1 MRFKMNKEQMYED
14 MQMRLERNES
24 SISGK
29 YVKMNRFIKDCI
41 EHSDRKLSAEQMRRQ
56 QRRAKVY
63 KRVEL
68 TAEEFEG
75 VNP

>member
-1 MRFKMNKEQMYED
+1 MNKEQMYED
-14 MQMRLERNES
+14 MQMRLENNKTS
-24 SISGK
+24 LSGK
-29 YVKMNRFIKDCI
+29 YHKMGKFIKDCI
-41 EHSDRKLSAEQMRRQ
+41 EHSDRKLNAEQVRRQ

-75 VNP
+75 VYP

>member
-1 MRFKMNKEQMYED
+1 MNKEQMYED
-14 MQMRLERNES
+14 MQMRLERNNLS
-24 SISGK
+24 VSGK
-29 YVKMNRFIKDCI
+29 YYKMGRFIKDCI
-41 EHSDRKLSAEQMRRQ
+41 EHSDRKLDAEQVRRQ

-75 VNP
+75 VYP

>member
-1 MRFKMNKEQMYED
+1 MNKEQMYED

-41 EHSDRKLSAEQMRRQ
+41 EHSDRKLNAEQMRRQ
-56 QRRAKVY
+56 QRRAKIY
-63 KRVEL
+63 NRVEL